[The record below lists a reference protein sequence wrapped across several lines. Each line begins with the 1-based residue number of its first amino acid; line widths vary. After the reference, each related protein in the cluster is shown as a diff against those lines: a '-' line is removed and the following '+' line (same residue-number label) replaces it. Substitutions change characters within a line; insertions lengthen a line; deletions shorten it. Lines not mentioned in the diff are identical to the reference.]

1 MTEQRTDESSRT
13 GTDIADDEIDLARLV
28 GILVDHSKAIVLV
41 TVLAVMIGV
50 GYLFAVDPVY
60 RADALLQVE
69 QRETGIPG
77 LSEEMDNLFGKAD
90 PTAAEIEII
99 RSRMVLGS
107 VVDELQ
113 LDLLVDPEPVSI
125 ARFWHHLGDPER
137 LAEAVRGIRP
147 ADNGV
152 ISAGWGERGRTL
164 RISSFRVPDE
174 LLGEDE
180 EWVLRVLAPDHVQ
193 LWLDDSLV
201 LEGAPGAT
209 LASADGAVELRL
221 LQMDAAP
228 GAEFR
233 IVRLAR
239 MEAIDRL
246 REALGVTERGKESGM
261 LYLTLNGDHL
271 GRIREALAAIARTY
285 LLQNIERRSAEAAK
299 SLTFLEEQT
308 PRIRKDLDG
317 AEKALNQYRTR
328 SESVDLS
335 LETQAVLDKGVEI
348 DTKLSEL
355 ALKES
360 ELGRLYTRQHPNYRA
375 LLQQRGSLEAERK
388 QLEKQVQN
396 LPHTQQEIL
405 RLTRDVETNQ
415 AIYLQ
420 LLNRAQ
426 ELEILKAGTVGN
438 VRIIDSAQVAPE
450 PVAPRPALVLALA
463 ALLGAMASV
472 AGVFVAGALKQT
484 LESPEQLEQ
493 EGIPVYAALPLSSA
507 QERLVQQQDGRRG
520 RRASGHA
527 DRRPLLAH
535 SHPGDLAV
543 EALRSLRTSL
553 HFAMLGADNR
563 VVMITGASPGVGK
576 SFVTAN
582 LGVVL
587 AQAGKRVVVV
597 DGDLRRGHLHSYF
610 GIAGQPGLS
619 NYLAGD
625 QAAVPKL
632 VRRTAV
638 PGLDMVPRG
647 EAPPNPSEL
656 LLQPRLKAMLA
667 KLGENYDYVL
677 IDSPP
682 VLAVTDAAI
691 IGNAAGTTLLVA
703 RFGVNTLRE
712 MDLCRRRLARNG
724 VMVRG
729 AIFNALERRAANT
742 YGYYAYYQYRYGEAS
757 GTVRQGKA
765 DAPDQTVAAGAAG
778 PQSEPDTKAS

>member
-1 MTEQRTDESSRT
+1 MTEQLTDQGPRT
-13 GTDIADDEIDLARLV
+13 GPAGADDEIDLARLWGV
-28 GILVDHSKAIVLV
+28 LVDHAPVILLV
-41 TVLAVMIGV
+41 TVLAVVIGV

-69 QRETGIPG
+69 ERETGIPG
-77 LSEEMDNLFGKAD
+77 LSEEMDELFGTAD
-90 PTAAEIEII
+90 STAAEIEIL

-113 LDLLVDPEPVSI
+113 LDLLVEPKPASVGG
-125 ARFWHHLGDPER
+125 FWRHLGDPER
-137 LAEAVRGIRP
+137 LAEAMRGIRP
-147 ADNGV
+147 ADNAV

-164 RISSFRVPDE
+164 RIRSFRVPDE
-174 LLGEDE
+174 LLGE
-180 EWVLRVLAPDHVQ
+180 EWVLRVVAPDHLQ
-193 LWLDDSLV
+193 LRLDDSLV
-201 LEGAPGAT
+201 LEGAPGAV

-228 GAEFR
+228 GTEFR
-233 IVRLAR
+233 IIRLAR
-239 MEAIDRL
+239 WKAIDRL
-246 REALGVTERGKESGM
+246 REALVVAERGKESGV
-261 LYLTLNGDHL
+261 LSLTLDGDHP
-271 GRIREALAAIARTY
+271 GRIRDTLAAITRTY

-299 SLTFLEEQT
+299 SLEFLEQQT
-308 PRIRKDLDG
+308 PRIRKELDG

-335 LETQAVLDKGVEI
+335 LETEAVLDKIVEVE
-348 DTKLSEL
+348 TRLSEL
-355 ALKES
+355 QLKES
-360 ELGRLYTRQHPNYRA
+360 ELRRLYTRQHPNYRA
-375 LLQQRGSLEAERK
+375 LLQQRGSLEAERQ
-388 QLEKQVQN
+388 QLEKRVQN

-405 RLTRDVETNQ
+405 RLTRDVEINQ

-420 LLNRAQ
+420 LLNRSQ

-438 VRIIDSAQVAPE
+438 VRIIDHAQVAPG
-450 PVAPRPALVLALA
+450 PVAPRSALVLALA

-493 EGIPVYAALPLSSA
+493 EGIPVYAALPRSSV
-507 QERLVQQQDGRRG
+507 QERTEQQEGRRLRRPVG
-520 RRASGHA
+520 RI

-576 SFVTAN
+576 TFVTAN

-587 AQAGKRVVVV
+587 AQAGKRVVVI
-597 DGDLRRGHLHSYF
+597 DGDLRKGHLHSYF
-610 GIAGQPGLS
+610 GSSAQPGLS

-625 QAAVPKL
+625 QAAAPKL

-638 PGLDMVPRG
+638 PGLDVVPRG

-656 LLQPRLKAMLA
+656 LLQPRLKTLLG

-691 IGNAAGTTLLVA
+691 IGNAAGTTLVVA
-703 RFGVNTLRE
+703 RFGVNTVRE
-712 MDLCRRRLARNG
+712 MDLCRRRLARSG
-724 VMVRG
+724 VIVKG
-729 AIFNALERRAANT
+729 CIFNALERRAGNT
-742 YGYYAYYQYRYGEAS
+742 YGYYAYYQYRYGERS
-757 GTVRQGKA
+757 GPARARGEAVPPA
-765 DAPDQTVAAGAAG
+765 EPAAAPA
-778 PQSEPDTKAS
+778 PPPPDSKAS